1 MQTRRNNVLQVGNR
15 KAGNRKH
22 KINYH
27 QLPRPISLA
36 PPPYIAQENRSW
48 VVRFQCGGTG
58 TVGAQIAMNTL
69 AGALGIIATTA
80 TTSVFMDDQIRLRR
94 MCLWGPVATAGTP
107 VNVMA
112 KFVDDPASNTQSGAP
127 KTVQDSSVSFD
138 RPAYVCLEPPK
149 DNSSIFS
156 QWFDSSLTTGW
167 CFIAAPPGSIMDLHF
182 NFIVDDIGT
191 TSAGPTIVAG
201 TAGTIYH
208 KTFAVGASTWTAV
221 SPLNA
226 I

>member
-1 MQTRRNNVLQVGNR
+1 MQ
-15 KAGNRKH
+15 
-22 KINYH
+22 
-27 QLPRPISLA
+27 RPIALA
-36 PPPYIAQENRSW
+36 PPTYSSQENRSW
-48 VVRFQCGGTG
+48 VVRFSCGGTG
-58 TVGAQIAMNTL
+58 TVGGQVAMNAL
-69 AGALGIIATTA
+69 AGALGIIGTGA
-80 TTSVFMDDQIRLRR
+80 TTSVFIADQLRLRR
-94 MCLWGPVATAGTP
+94 VCIWGPVATAGTP

-112 KFVDDPASNTQSGAP
+112 KFVDDPSPTVTSGAP

-149 DNSSIFS
+149 DNSSLFS

-167 CFIAAPPGSIMDLHF
+167 LFLAFPPGSILDFHF
-182 NFIVDDIGT
+182 NFIVDDIGA
-191 TSAGPTIVAG
+191 TSAGPTIAAG

-208 KTFAVGASTWTAV
+208 KTFAVGAATLTVV